1 MDKHRRPYTCSDPSC
16 NGIGFGDKAGLR
28 RHEQEKHGTFKHL
41 CPNNQCRR
49 HVKGF
54 SRKRNRDLH
63 LKTCRKAPNAGLGG
77 EGSVALVVKS
87 PRSPDSNQSES
98 IVDEEEKEMASLVER
113 NGLLVKLHERE
124 EEQRGLALRQ
134 AEIEEDI
141 RVLKRAIQ
149 LVTA

>member
-77 EGSVALVVKS
+77 EGSVALVVK
-87 PRSPDSNQSES
+87 
-98 IVDEEEKEMASLVER
+98 EEKEMASLVER